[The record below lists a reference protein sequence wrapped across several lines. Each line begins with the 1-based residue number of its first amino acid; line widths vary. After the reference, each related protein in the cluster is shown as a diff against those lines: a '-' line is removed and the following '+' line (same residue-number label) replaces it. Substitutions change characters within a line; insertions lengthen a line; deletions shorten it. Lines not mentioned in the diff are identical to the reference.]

1 MADRTR
7 QPNKLLRQARGRMSQ
22 GRLAD
27 LVSAEIYH
35 ATGKEALITAKAI
48 SDWECGWYTWPSADV
63 RQALCRVLQ
72 KAEPADLGFYKRRVS
87 TKQDS
92 DPVSLLELITG
103 PPSVAVRHPASSGRQ
118 VVRRCRSWCALL
130 PGGAAG
136 GGLVDGRSQ
145 GRRSEPT

>member
-22 GRLAD
+22 GKLAD

-48 SDWECGWYTWPSADV
+48 SDWECGWYTWPAADV

-72 KAEPADLGFYKRRVS
+72 KRDPADLGFYFKRRIITS
-87 TKQDS
+87 PQQE
-92 DPVSLLELITG
+92 PVCILDL
-103 PPSVAVRHPASSGRQ
+103 
-118 VVRRCRSWCALL
+118 
-130 PGGAAG
+130 AAG
-136 GGLVDGRSQ
+136 DPSSARSN
-145 GRRSEPT
+145 